1 MPSLIS
7 QVGSKHRMSKAE
19 SGIDRVDT
27 KVGAVAPAPEFAWRV
42 LRLVNIFRTL
52 AAIFLIAMFWLT
64 ESPHLIGNANPELFF
79 ATALSYAVFG
89 MLNDFAV
96 TQRWPSLMAQ
106 SIAQSLADI
115 VALVTMTHASGG
127 LDSGLG
133 NLLIVSIGAVAL
145 IWPRRRALMFGAMA
159 AIAVLFEQYLN
170 LLKGSATIA
179 DMTAA
184 GVLGGILL
192 FISYAAHPLARRIQE
207 SEALARQRG
216 IDLANLAQLNEYII
230 RNLRESIVVVD
241 GDDHIRLM
249 NEAAANY
256 LGTSG
261 TPRGVSLGDI
271 SPRLHE
277 CVQAWRTGQGFD
289 NQTPTAV
296 LAADGTTIINPYFAP
311 IGHGQQGALL
321 IFLEDASALAEKV
334 QQSKLASLGRLSASI
349 AHEIRNPV
357 GAMSHA
363 GQLLAENPALSKEE
377 LKLTEIINTNSRRVS
392 SIIESVLQLSRREQ
406 TSPEQLNL
414 AEWVSSFTTEFLTTC
429 QLPEDRLVTISDEES
444 LDVRMDPGHLHQV
457 VWNLCENTLRYA
469 DLDGKGARIELA
481 LGRRRSNRRP
491 YLEVR
496 DRGPGI
502 PDNFTDRIFEPFFR
516 GTDGENTGTGLGLF
530 ISRELCE
537 CNRAALVYE
546 RRPGGGSIFRI
557 IFADPLR
564 WEH

>member
-7 QVGSKHRMSKAE
+7 QEGSKHSMSTAASE
-19 SGIDRVDT
+19 IDPVETHGVTD
-27 KVGAVAPAPEFAWRV
+27 APAPEFAWRV

-52 AAIFLIAMFWLT
+52 AAIFLIAMFLLT
-64 ESPHLIGNANPELFF
+64 DSPHLIGNANPDLFF
-79 ATALSYAVFG
+79 GTALSYAVFG

-106 SIAQSLADI
+106 SIAQALADI

-159 AIAVLFEQYLN
+159 AIAVIFEQYLN
-170 LLKGSATIA
+170 VLKGSATIA
-179 DMTAA
+179 DLTPA

-241 GDDHIRLM
+241 GDDNIRLM

-256 LGTSG
+256 LGTTG
-261 TPRGVSLGDI
+261 TLRGKPLNDI
-271 SPRLHE
+271 SPRLLD
-277 CVQAWRTGQGFD
+277 CVQAWRAGQGFD
-289 NQTPTAV
+289 NQAPTSV
-296 LAADGTTIINPYFAP
+296 IAADGTTIINPYFAP

-363 GQLLAENPALSKEE
+363 GQLLAENTTLSKQE
-377 LKLTEIINTNSRRVS
+377 LKLTEIINTNARRVS
-392 SIIESVLQLSRREQ
+392 SIIESVLQFSRREQ
-406 TSPEQLNL
+406 TSPERLDL
-414 AEWVSSFTTEFLTTC
+414 VEWVDQFVTEFVTTC
-429 QLPEDRLVTISDEES
+429 QIPPERLIIINSESS

-457 VWNLCENTLRYA
+457 MWNLCENALRYG
-469 DLDGKGARIELA
+469 DVEQSGGTVDLA
-481 LGRRRSNRRP
+481 LGRRLSNRRP
-491 YLEVR
+491 YLEIR

-502 PDNFTDRIFEPFFR
+502 PERLNDRIFEPFFR
-516 GTDGENTGTGLGLF
+516 GAEGENTGTGLGLF

-546 RRPGGGSIFRI
+546 PRPGGGSVFRI
-557 IFADPLR
+557 IFSDPLR
-564 WEH
+564 WEQ